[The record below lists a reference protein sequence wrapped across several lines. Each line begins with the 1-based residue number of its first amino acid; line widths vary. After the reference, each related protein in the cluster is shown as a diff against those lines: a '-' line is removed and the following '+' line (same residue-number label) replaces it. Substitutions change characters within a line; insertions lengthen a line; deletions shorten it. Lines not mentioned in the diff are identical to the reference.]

1 MRKRTPISF
10 RKIINI
16 YETGIGNQE
25 QQEKIM
31 VNVGKTKTDI
41 FYCEWLTSYGNLAIQ
56 QQQQGIIEGA
66 KVRMPYIAT
75 LVDALRNHQI
85 IIYKNAI
92 EDKNNQFILNSSIED
107 IKEYHKEIEFQVKRL
122 VEK

>member
-16 YETGIGNQE
+16 YEAGIGNQE

-107 IKEYHKEIEFQVKRL
+107 IKEHHKEIEFQVKRL